1 MDNAGNKSRV
11 ESTLI
16 EVKDIPQTLVSG
28 IGSSSLLNRGV
39 IVTPASGIVIRYEIG
54 TSDMPPKEPGPS
66 SPVMMKPITVDVTRG
81 ETKTFILVVKGFVSM
96 EDISGFKAESYTFTI
111 DRTPPQ
117 VPEMIGV
124 TDSAHYQRM
133 SSSLSPNRRIRCT
146 SAWNPN
152 LPPEQAGISPFT
164 RNRYG
169 YPPPREPLD
178 PSQYGLTRLT
188 PPGTGVPLRSSETV
202 TIDKEMIYVS
212 RRGMTATRER
222 GHGASYP
229 AGCAPCGRNGAEE
242 NHPAFKRNSLVDE
255 GVVIRLIWFSKA
267 DSTSKAGNHRRSL
280 LDRHAVKMVFD
291 RHASFSDKRGSLSLR
306 NLSISDSHIAAPYL
320 IAISSGK
327 VLLERLSVT
336 RKTESRPV

>member
-124 TDSAHYQRM
+124 TDSAHYQEDVLFSFAQ
-133 SSSLSPNRRIRCT
+133 SSDKVYVSVESEPSTGASRDFSLYTEPIRIST
-146 SAWNPN
+146 
-152 LPPEQAGISPFT
+152 PEGTIRSFT
-164 RNRYG
+164 IRAYTT
-169 YPPPREPLD
+169 D
-178 PSQYGLTRLT
+178 PA
-188 PPGTGVPLRSSETV
+188 GTGVPLRSSEPLR
-202 TIDKEMIYVS
+202 S
-212 RRGMTATRER
+212 
-222 GHGASYP
+222 
-229 AGCAPCGRNGAEE
+229 
-242 NHPAFKRNSLVDE
+242 
-255 GVVIRLIWFSKA
+255 IRK
-267 DSTSKAGNHRRSL
+267 
-280 LDRHAVKMVFD
+280 
-291 RHASFSDKRGSLSLR
+291 
-306 NLSISDSHIAAPYL
+306 
-320 IAISSGK
+320 
-327 VLLERLSVT
+327 
-336 RKTESRPV
+336 